1 MKQAVKRKT
10 LTGSWEAF
18 TFPARGRTFT
28 VKNLSE
34 TTALVSFLNDGVEDE
49 AIKIAAGATEI
60 VAISFDPIARREQLT
75 DTVFV
80 KGTGE
85 IEVCSRETVRTIDD
99 ETISGDVL
107 ILSEQATVA
116 DGAVEI
122 PSAVIDGDTLEI

>member
-10 LTGSWEAF
+10 LTGDWTEF
-18 TFPARGRTFT
+18 RFPKKGRSFL
-28 VKNLSE
+28 VKNFSE
-34 TTALVSFLNDGVEDE
+34 TDALVSFLNDGVEDE
-49 AIKIAAGATEI
+49 AFKIAAGKGET
-60 VAISFDPIARREQLT
+60 VAISDDPIARREHLT
-75 DTVFV
+75 DVVFV

-85 IEVCSRETVRTIDD
+85 IEVVSCETDRPIDD